1 MMPTVLVT
9 PRSLSLGRHPAI
21 DRLVD
26 NGFEIRCPTPGA
38 VPSQEALLEALPGC
52 DAWIAGIE
60 PVSEEV
66 IAAADRLKVVS
77 RNGSGIDNLPVA
89 TLEARGIAV
98 RRAVGA
104 NARGVSEL
112 ALALTLAGLR
122 HIVWTHEGM
131 RQGEWPR
138 RMGREIKGSRIGVVG
153 LGAIGVDY
161 AEACLGLGANVL
173 GYDPFAPD
181 NRIKHERFRRVPLE
195 ELVSDVDAISL
206 HAPMPEDG
214 KPLLTAD
221 RLSMLREGAVI
232 VNTARAGLLDQQALL
247 AGLENGQIACYA
259 TDVFEVEPPAM
270 SPVLAHPN
278 TMLTSHIGGFTGP
291 SVERAAV
298 QAVDNML
305 EVLATHAG

>member
-1 MMPTVLVT
+1 MPTVLVT
-9 PRSLSLGRHPAI
+9 PRSLSVGRHPAI
-21 DRLVD
+21 DRLVED
-26 NGFEIRCPTPGA
+26 GFEIRCPTPGA
-38 VPSQEALLEALPGC
+38 VPSQEVLLEALPGC

-66 IAAADRLKVVS
+66 IEAADRLKVVS
-77 RNGSGIDNLPVA
+77 RNGSGVDNLPVA

-131 RQGEWPR
+131 RQGQWPR
-138 RMGREIKGSRIGVVG
+138 RMGREVKGSRIGVVG

-161 AEACLGLGANVL
+161 AEACLALGAEVC
-173 GYDPFAPD
+173 GYDPFAPED
-181 NRIKHERFRRVPLE
+181 RITHERFRRVPLK
-195 ELVSDVDAISL
+195 ELVGHVDAISL
-206 HAPMPEDG
+206 HAPMPQDG
-214 KPLLTAD
+214 QALLTAE
-221 RLSMLREGAVI
+221 RLALLPDGAVI

-247 AGLENGQIACYA
+247 AGLESGNIACYA

-278 TMLTSHIGGFTGP
+278 TILTSHIGGFTGP

-305 EVLATHAG
+305 EVLAAHAA